1 MMFSKAYLP
10 EGVSANSQP
19 SHSKKQIIKLVF
31 ITYWLLIFEGA
42 LRKWIFPEIHVLL
55 YFIRDPFVLLIYIY
69 ALKGKI
75 FPANILLL
83 MYMFL
88 GVIFVVIIPVQI
100 ALQDVNPIILLFGW
114 RNYFYYIPLAFI
126 IGVCFKQEDLMLLI
140 KYTLLI
146 AVPISIL
153 SFIQYTSPPNSFINK
168 GVSEGGYVF
177 LVVENV
183 VRTTGTFTFTLGH
196 SFFSGSLAA
205 MLSYIWLLPANKRPI
220 SSSILWGV
228 TFSVF
233 TIILLSGSRTVF
245 FFVILVLAASLVA
258 GFFMKGAK
266 IKLRAT
272 LLPMILLLIG
282 TFVFIYVFTSSF
294 EAMQARQASAVASEG
309 STLLRAFKSLY
320 NFIDYLD
327 VPPMLGYGIGSGSV
341 GGSFISGGGYR
352 VIMDDEWSRIVL
364 ESGSILALCYIFLRI
379 ALVLYL
385 VKGAMLAVRKNNP
398 LALLLLGFIAMPL
411 INGVITTQG
420 TVNGYTWL
428 FCGFCLAALKV
439 VPPSYRKT

>member
-1 MMFSKAYLP
+1 MFSKAYLP
-10 EGVSANSQP
+10 EEVSANSQS
-19 SHSKKQIIKLVF
+19 SHSKKQIVKLVF
-31 ITYWLLIFEGA
+31 ITYWLLIFEGV
-42 LRKWIFPEIHVLL
+42 LRKWIFPEIHVIL

-75 FPANILLL
+75 FPANILLM

-88 GVIFVVIIPVQI
+88 GIIFLAIIPVQI
-100 ALQDVNPIILLFGW
+100 ALQDVNPVILLYGW

-146 AVPISIL
+146 AIPISIL
-153 SFIQYTSPPNSFINK
+153 SFIQYTSSPDSFINK

-177 LVVENV
+177 LVVENI
-183 VRTTGTFTFTLGH
+183 VRTTGTFTFTSGH
-196 SFFSGSLAA
+196 SFFAGSLTA
-205 MLSYIWLLPANKRPI
+205 MLAYIWLLPANKRPI

-228 TFSVF
+228 TFAVF
-233 TIILLSGSRTVF
+233 TIVLLSGSRTVF
-245 FFVILVLAASLVA
+245 FFVLLVLAASSVA
-258 GFFMKGAK
+258 SFFMKGIK
-266 IKLRAT
+266 LKLRAT
-272 LLPMILLLIG
+272 LLPIILLLIG
-282 TFVFIYVFTSSF
+282 TFVFVYVFTSSF

-309 STLLRAFKSLY
+309 STMLRAFSSFY

-327 VPPMLGYGIGSGSV
+327 VPPILGYGIGSGSA

-364 ESGSILALCYIFLRI
+364 ESGPILALCYIFLRI

-385 VKGAMLAVRKNNP
+385 VKGAMLAARKNNP
-398 LALLLLGFIAMPL
+398 LALLLLGFFAMPL

-428 FCGFCLAALKV
+428 FCGFCLAALKA
-439 VPPSYRKT
+439 VPPSYRRT